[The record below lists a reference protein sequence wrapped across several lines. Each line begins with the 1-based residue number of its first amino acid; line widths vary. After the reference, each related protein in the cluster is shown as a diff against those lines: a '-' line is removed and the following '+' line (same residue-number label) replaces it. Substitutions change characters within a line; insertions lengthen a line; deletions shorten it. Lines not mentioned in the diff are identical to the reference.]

1 MPRLRPKQEVRQA
14 PTDTVYALSGVS
26 KGGRWV
32 EKGTPLTR
40 SDPMVIERPDLFE
53 VRYRL
58 DQEVTS
64 NGKQD

>member
-1 MPRLRPKQEVRQA
+1 VPRLRPKQEVRRA
-14 PTDTVYALSGVS
+14 PTDMVYALTAVS

-40 SDPMVIERPDLFE
+40 TDPMVIERPDLFE

-58 DQEVTS
+58 DEEVTN
-64 NGKQD
+64 NGK